1 MVINGSRDCSWLQ
14 QSTCFTG
21 SDNVHCGTGLSRD
34 WRRFA
39 VRFIG
44 RRTCPVIGTI
54 CLALL
59 AAALLMAH
67 SSPATGYELS
77 IYASTPVLVWVF
89 LILAGAGGVFV
100 IVHQV
105 ITEECERSHIWV
117 IGFLVLLLTHVSL
130 ICMPYVRGYV
140 GWWGDNLTHW
150 GQLKDILSTGH
161 FAEFNSYPVTHTL
174 LAQVVSVTGLP
185 PSTVA
190 NLGTCFLSIGF
201 VLSAYLLAT
210 AVLPHKGQQLL
221 VAAVAAAVMPFGL
234 YHVLLMPNGWSIMLF
249 PLLLFAVLKCDNWS
263 YLVVALILV
272 VLYPFFHP
280 LSSLMAAAAL
290 VAIVLLR
297 LALRYVFGSAK
308 RTGGM
313 PPLGRILTLAAI
325 DLAILFPWLLSFK
338 QYVSRERLLW
348 KQLITGGSDV
358 IGGMGESL
366 DKVDVHGFGFLLL
379 LVKIYGVELILI
391 GTAMIGGFLLISR
404 LRSIARDAN
413 SLGLLALLLLM
424 LLFGSLYLLYL
435 IGVPGLGAIGA
446 QRLLSY
452 TMIPTS
458 ALSGLALYHLITR
471 FGHGLRAASGILCTI
486 MLAAVLCILSL
497 YDSPYRLR
505 PNLQVTDMEMTGM
518 GWLVDTKDRS
528 LGTTHMARPVWRF
541 ADALLGKSESER
553 REDEEFDPYGS
564 PEIAD
569 HFGYGDHVTLGD
581 QYSEDTY
588 AAITCYDTVIYSTV
602 WKAVGRFNQ
611 SDFARLEEDSTVMK
625 VYANGELDV
634 YLIRGLGVPP

>member
-1 MVINGSRDCSWLQ
+1 
-14 QSTCFTG
+14 
-21 SDNVHCGTGLSRD
+21 
-34 WRRFA
+34 

-44 RRTCPVIGTI
+44 RRTCLIIAIICPV
-54 CLALL
+54 LL

-67 SSPATGYELS
+67 NSPATGYELS

-89 LILAGAGGVFV
+89 LILAWAGGVFL

-105 ITEECERSHIWV
+105 ITEDYERSRIWL
-117 IGFLVLLLTHVSL
+117 IGFVILLLAHVSL
-130 ICMPYVRGYV
+130 LYIPYVRGYV
-140 GWWGDNLTHW
+140 SWWGDNLTHW

-210 AVLPHKGQQLL
+210 AVLPHKGQHLL
-221 VAAVAAAVMPFGL
+221 AAAVAAAVMPFGL

-249 PLLLFAVLKCDNWS
+249 PLLLFAVLKCDSWA

-290 VAIVLLR
+290 VAIALLR
-297 LALRYVFGSAK
+297 LALRYVFGSAR
-308 RTGGM
+308 RTDGT
-313 PPLGRILTLAAI
+313 PALGRILTLAGI

-338 QYVSRERLLW
+338 EHVARERMLW

-366 DKVDVHGFGFLLL
+366 NKVDVHGLGFLLL
-379 LVKIYGVELILI
+379 LVKMYGVELILI
-391 GTAMIGGFLLISR
+391 GTAMIGGFLLIRR
-404 LRSIARDAN
+404 LRSSARDAK
-413 SLGLLALLLLM
+413 SLGLLALLGLM

-435 IGVPGLGAIGA
+435 VGAPGLGAIGA
-446 QRLLSY
+446 QRLLAY
-452 TMIPTS
+452 TLIPTS
-458 ALSGLALYHLITR
+458 ALSGFALYHLIAR
-471 FGHGLRAASGILCTI
+471 FGHGSRVAATIFCTI
-486 MLAAVLCILSL
+486 MLAAVLSILSL

-505 PNLQVTDMEMTGM
+505 PNLQVTQMEMTGM
-518 GWLVDTKDRS
+518 GWFVDTKDRG
-528 LGTTHMARPVWRF
+528 LGTTHVMRPVWRF
-541 ADALLGKSESER
+541 ADALLGETEAER
-553 REDEEFDPYGS
+553 RQDQEFAKYVPRI
-564 PEIAD
+564 PD
-569 HFGYGDHVTLGD
+569 HFGYGDYVTLGE

-588 AAITCYDTVIYSTV
+588 ATITGFDTVIYDTV
-602 WKAVGRFNQ
+602 WKEVGRFSQ
-611 SDFARLEEDSTVMK
+611 SDFARLQEDSTVMK

-634 YLIRGLGVPP
+634 YLIRGLGVTP